1 MYKKW
6 LENFFKKLG
15 VSDRI
20 KVSVDLFNKNHD
32 TLVIHG
38 FISINSAYET
48 VKLIEENNLRLLTE
62 EKIVVLASNYRN
74 ALISKELEQLT
85 LK

>member
-1 MYKKW
+1 M
-6 LENFFKKLG
+6 
-15 VSDRI
+15 
-20 KVSVDLFNKNHD
+20 NKNNY
-32 TLVIHG
+32 TVEEIL
-38 FISINSAYET
+38 SAINEINDNKSTVSKINEIKSNYSLNSEIPKNT

>member
-1 MYKKW
+1 M
-6 LENFFKKLG
+6 
-15 VSDRI
+15 
-20 KVSVDLFNKNHD
+20 DLFNKNLD
-32 TLVIHG
+32 ALVIHG

-48 VKLIEENNLRLLTE
+48 IKLIEENNLRLLTE